1 MMIDLDNSTKY
12 MHAVITSPVPNP
24 DKPFKYPAAFPGK
37 IEFEADLYNSRDV
50 HDIGIE
56 VSMMGPC
63 NKINAK
69 ATGFIG
75 GASRSIF
82 KDILAYP

>member
-12 MHAVITSPVPNP
+12 MHAVITSPIPNP

-56 VSMMGPC
+56 VSLYG
-63 NKINAK
+63 K
-69 ATGFIG
+69 
-75 GASRSIF
+75 
-82 KDILAYP
+82 